1 MSQYELLSSILGIAG
16 FTLSLALA
24 IREWFKARVRFKA
37 VDGNWI
43 SFAPRCYV
51 LDFVLVNRTHSVV
64 SVIGADVMIG
74 ESSVSA
80 SRYATELFTTA
91 VTVDGVCDESTRK
104 FIISTEFPFLLA
116 PCECARL
123 TLQFDHD
130 QVSHLLCTQSQG
142 RPDQSVSGG
151 DFEAARLFLH
161 TAGRGVKLRVP
172 CKQMER
178 SDWCKQAL
186 NVLR

>member
-16 FTLSLALA
+16 FTLSFALA

-37 VDGNWI
+37 VDGYWV

-64 SVIGADVMIG
+64 SVIAADVMIG

-80 SRYATELFTTA
+80 SRYATELFTTV

-142 RPDQSVSGG
+142 RPGQSVSGG
-151 DFEAARLFLH
+151 DAEAARLFLH

-172 CKQMER
+172 CKRMEC
-178 SDWCKQAL
+178 SDWCKRVL